1 MVCDGARLA
10 MDDRDKSCAVKWG
23 SWFFGMVR
31 GMAMFLGGFTLLN
44 LVGELRASGFDANEW
59 WIDLRVLPAG
69 LADGVLAVAGV
80 VLVMFAVRPLRTAA
94 ERVVTRMVL
103 WGLVGATFFNAVVF
117 WVLVWRG
124 EIRPGVVVPLSAVIC
139 AALAVLLAAS
149 AQKEAR
155 RLGGGGRFVAMLS
168 FAVCMVGFPVA
179 QMYCYG
185 KTDYRRPADAIVV
198 FGARTYA
205 DGRPS
210 QALADRV
217 RTACG
222 LYNAGLARVMI
233 MSGGPGDGAVHETEA
248 MRRMAM
254 ELGVPGDAILMDKEG
269 LNTDA
274 TVKNTVPMLEKMGA
288 QRVLAVSHFYHLPRV
303 KMTYE
308 RAGKMVVFTVPAE
321 ETYPL
326 MMLPRYMAREV
337 VALWGYYLRPLWR
350 SGRG

>member
-1 MVCDGARLA
+1 
-10 MDDRDKSCAVKWG
+10 MDDCDKSSTERRG
-23 SWFFGMVR
+23 SWYFGMAR

-59 WIDLRVLPAG
+59 WIDLRVLPREMS
-69 LADGVLAVAGV
+69 DGVLAVAGV
-80 VLVMFAVRPLRTAA
+80 VLVMFAVRPLRTMV
-94 ERVVTRMVL
+94 ERILVRVVIG
-103 WGLVGATFFNAVVF
+103 GLAMATLVNAGTF
-117 WVLVWRG
+117 WVLMGRG

-139 AALAVLLAAS
+139 AALLVLWGASLAKAG
-149 AQKEAR
+149 R
-155 RLGGGGRFVAMLS
+155 RLGRGGRIVALLS
-168 FAVCMVGFPVA
+168 FAVCMVGFPVV

-217 RTACG
+217 RTGCG

-269 LNTDA
+269 LHTDA
-274 TVKNTVPMLEKMGA
+274 TVKNTVAMVEKMGA
-288 QRVLAVSHFYHLPRV
+288 RRVLAVSHFYHLARV

-308 RAGKMVVFTVPAE
+308 RAGKVVVFTVPAE

-350 SGRG
+350 SGCG